1 MKYHFVPRSIPQG
14 RKTSAKR
21 LVWVVTL
28 VVLNAVLCAAQDPPG
43 GDGWVVLPVED
54 YRALREAAFPA
65 EREPESLPL
74 EATLT
79 RVDYDL
85 KVEGDV
91 AEGEARLT
99 IDVIKSGWVRVAI
112 PAGLMVR
119 EARLDNRPVSIVNH
133 PAEKARGSSYVLV
146 SRTGRSILSLGIVA
160 KVTTVAG
167 TEILRLPVGSSAIS
181 RASVVFPRQG
191 VDARITG
198 GLLMETSEI
207 ANGSRW
213 VANGRGNEPLTFAW
227 RRRVDDQRATQ
238 PLRLRGAV
246 VQLVGLG
253 EDTTQINAEV
263 QIEVLQGL
271 AKEVRLQLPAQFNVN
286 QVAGA
291 LVSDW
296 DVVSQELI
304 VTFIDPVHQSMRFTL
319 GGELK
324 LPRDGQID
332 IPLLRLGAAERE
344 TGAVGVEIL
353 GAGEIKDRKAAGLEE
368 AEAADLA
375 QLISSRQTPSLV
387 AFRLKPGEGTSL
399 RSLSVGVARYTPQ
412 AVLTANVE
420 GARYSV
426 LVTED
431 GKMLVHARFAVRNNQ
446 RSFLKVSL
454 PSSAVLWSAAVAG
467 RPVRPGRAPDGSL
480 LVPLEKGRAGEEPP
494 AFAVEVVYV
503 DRTPAWTERGRARI
517 PLPALD
523 MPISRSSLVL
533 HHPPMFRLT
542 PAPGNFR
549 SAAYESVSSAAL
561 QSDPRLIALPDGR
574 GASESNRGDD
584 TTADL
589 VSRLHQVGAASRP
602 ARNLPPRVSFPH
614 LGPSIFLVSELT
626 GENQTPV
633 VEVDFQ
639 RDKKRGER

>member
-1 MKYHFVPRSIPQG
+1 M
-14 RKTSAKR
+14 
-21 LVWVVTL
+21 TL
-28 VVLNAVLCAAQDPPG
+28 AVINAVFCAAQDLPG
-43 GDGWVVLPVED
+43 GDGWVVLPVDD
-54 YRALREAAFPA
+54 YRALRLAAFPA

-85 KVEGDV
+85 RVEGDV
-91 AEGEARLT
+91 AAGEARLT

-112 PAGLMVR
+112 PNGLMVR
-119 EARLDNRPVSIVNH
+119 EARLDNRPVSIGTH
-133 PAEKARGSSYVLV
+133 SAEKGRGSSYVLL

-160 KVTTVAG
+160 PVTTVAG
-167 TEILRLPVGSSAIS
+167 TEILQLPVGSSAIS

-246 VQLVGLG
+246 TQLVGLG

-263 QIEVLQGL
+263 QIEVLQGQ
-271 AKEVRLQLPAQFNVN
+271 AKEVRLQLPAQFTVN

-291 LVSDW
+291 LVVDW
-296 DVVSQELI
+296 NLAAQELI
-304 VTFIDPVHQSMRFTL
+304 VTFLEPVHQSARFTL
-319 GGELK
+319 SGELK

-332 IPLLRLGAAERE
+332 IPLLRLSAAERE
-344 TGAVGVEIL
+344 TGAVGVEVL
-353 GAGEIKDRKAAGLEE
+353 GAGEIKDRTAAGLEE
-368 AEAADLA
+368 TEASDLA
-375 QLISSRQTPSLV
+375 KLISSRQSPSLI
-387 AFRLKPGEGTSL
+387 AFRLKPGEGKSQ

-420 GARYSV
+420 EARYSV
-426 LVTED
+426 LITDD
-431 GKMLVHARFAVRNNQ
+431 GKLLVHSRLAVRNNQ

-480 LVPLEKGRAGEEPP
+480 LVPLEKGRTGEEAP

-503 DRTPAWTERGRARI
+503 DRTPAWTEKGRARI
-517 PLPALD
+517 SLLSLD
-523 MPISRSSLVL
+523 MPISKSSLVL
-533 HHPPMFRLT
+533 HHSPLFRLT

-549 SAAYESVSSAAL
+549 TAPFESVISSVL
-561 QSDPRLIALPDGR
+561 RSDSRMVALPDGR
-574 GASESNRGDD
+574 GASESDRGGD
-584 TTADL
+584 TTPDL
-589 VSRLHQVGAASRP
+589 VLRLHQVGAASRP
-602 ARNLPPRVSFPH
+602 ARKLPPRVSFPH
-614 LGPSIFLVSELT
+614 FGPSIFLVSELT
-626 GENQTPV
+626 GESQTPV